1 MDIAV
6 VSRPNGRAW
15 VCVPHIRYL
24 GDEAAKKNKLRPW
37 RIKSWCIPKVSTRF
51 IAKMED
57 VLSVYERRYEPLRP
71 VICLDEKG
79 KELQSHT
86 SERAPLP
93 PKPGIQGGQALGV
106 LQDYE
111 YKREGSAN
119 IFLACEPLRG
129 WRRTAVTFERTAL
142 SFAHQLRKLV
152 DEDFPDAER
161 VVLVTDNLNIHGPW
175 SLYEAF
181 APGEARRIADKLEW
195 HYTPEHESW
204 LNMAE
209 LELSALGR
217 QCLDR
222 RIPDVQ
228 NVQTLAQECDAWCL
242 ERNHEQVT
250 INWHFTTSDARIKLR
265 RLYPIVQ

>member
-6 VSRPNGRAW
+6 VSRQDGRAW
-15 VCVPHIRYL
+15 VCAPHIRYM
-24 GDEAAKKNKLRPW
+24 GWQAAKKNELRPW

-57 VLSVYERRYEPLRP
+57 VLAVYQRPYDPLRP
-71 VICLDEKG
+71 VVCLDEKG

-86 SERAPLP
+86 PAREPMP
-93 PKPGIQGGQALGV
+93 PKPGKQGGQA

-129 WRRTAVTFERTAL
+129 WRNAEVSADRTAR
-142 SFAHQLRKLV
+142 SFAHQLKKLV
-152 DEDFPDAER
+152 DEQYPDVER
-161 VVLVTDNLNIHGPW
+161 VVLVTDNLNIHGVW
-175 SLYEAF
+175 SLYEVF
-181 APGEARRIADKLEW
+181 EPREARRIADKLEW
-195 HYTPEHESW
+195 HYTPEHGSW

-217 QCLDR
+217 QCLNR
-222 RIPDVQ
+222 RIPDA
-228 NVQTLAQECDAWCL
+228 QTLATECGAWAK
-242 ERNHEQVT
+242 ERNNSTVT
-250 INWHFTTSDARIKLR
+250 INWHFTAPDARIKLR
-265 RLYPIVQ
+265 RLYPSIT